1 MAARRGEST
10 TVMRA
15 DRRRAQ
21 TARGRTVVLLL
32 AAILLAAL
40 LAACGATA
48 APLTGHWVKKASM
61 TEERSWIG
69 MAAVGGKI
77 YAVGGMVGQ
86 LGKRLD
92 SGEVYDP
99 KADAWQPIAHMPTAR
114 SSAGLAAVGPNL
126 YVIGGYAQSGTTDAV
141 EIFDTQTGAWRTAGQ
156 PLPTKRF
163 DMAIVAIGPLI
174 YTIGGFD
181 NQAMNT
187 VEVYDTQSGHWS
199 SLPPVPTARY
209 AFQAVAVDGKIWA
222 MGGRNNDGAT
232 DVIEVYDP
240 AKQVW
245 TRSGY
250 KLVEPLAG
258 YGAVLA
264 PGRLHIAKYDKHW
277 AMDLKSG
284 RWAVLPA
291 MPTSRHGLQL
301 AYVDGV
307 VYAVGGC
314 TPGEGNLFDVARNEA
329 FITDSAPAP

>member
-1 MAARRGEST
+1 MAARRDE
-10 TVMRA
+10 
-15 DRRRAQ
+15 
-21 TARGRTVVLLL
+21 TAIAMGASRCCGHAGPLRLAAALLL
-32 AAILLAAL
+32 ASL

-48 APLTGHWVKKASM
+48 APLTGHWVKRAGM
-61 TEERSWIG
+61 AEERSWIG

-86 LGKRLD
+86 LGRRLD

-99 KADAWQPIAHMPTAR
+99 QTDVWRPIARMPTAR
-114 SSAGLAAVGPNL
+114 SSTGLAAVGPNL
-126 YVIGGYAQSGTTDAV
+126 YVIGGYAQTGTTNVV
-141 EIFDTQTGAWRTAGQ
+141 ETYDTQTDTWRTSDQ

-163 DMAIVAIGPLI
+163 DMAITVIGPLI
-174 YTIGGFD
+174 YTIGGYD
-181 NQAMNT
+181 NNAVNT
-187 VEVYDTQSGHWS
+187 VEAYDTQTRRWS
-199 SLPPVPTARY
+199 ALPPMPTPRY
-209 AFQAVAVDGKIWA
+209 AFQAVVVDGKLWA

-240 AKQVW
+240 ARQAW

-250 KLVEPLAG
+250 KLAEPLAG
-258 YGAVLA
+258 FGAVLA
-264 PGRLHIAKYDKHW
+264 PERLHVAKYDKHW
-277 AMDLKSG
+277 AMDLKTG
-284 RWAVLPA
+284 RWTILPA

-301 AYVDGV
+301 AYIDGV